1 MYVDDDE
8 GHTDNKDVD
17 ENEKPNADKDDYDD
31 KVEKEAEERLAAA
44 AAAEEGEGSG
54 PPPPK
59 VQARHAKKLAYILPR
74 KIKTLQICNKN
85 SVKTKTPKF
94 RVKRQKLSERRP
106 SDLWKFHKKKSFPY
120 CFKWLQKVEEANTD
134 NETDKEAKASSVLFS
149 LNFASKIVLKVLT

>member
-54 PPPPK
+54 PPPPTK
-59 VQARHAKKLAYILPR
+59 VQARHAKKLSRAYILPW
-74 KIKTLQICNKN
+74 KN
-85 SVKTKTPKF
+85 QNIT
-94 RVKRQKLSERRP
+94 
-106 SDLWKFHKKKSFPY
+106 DLWRKFPKCVKGGGWSNSLGKFP
-120 CFKWLQKVEEANTD
+120 K
-134 NETDKEAKASSVLFS
+134 
-149 LNFASKIVLKVLT
+149 